1 MTQRPWES
9 IARRAWDA
17 VSASDV
23 ETLVSVLAED
33 AVWHAT
39 GRGSHA
45 GDYRGQREILDY
57 LAGVGEDADRF
68 DSTIDDVLV
77 GKRFAAILFDVDG
90 SRKGRS
96 LTVGFVIML
105 RIEGDRIAEVWSV
118 PRDQLA
124 VDEFWA

>member
-1 MTQRPWES
+1 MSQHPWEE
-9 IARRAWDA
+9 IARRAWNA
-17 VSASDV
+17 VSTSDV
-23 ETLVSVLAED
+23 DALASVLADD

-45 GDYRGQREILDY
+45 GDYRGRTEIFDY
-57 LAGVGEDADRF
+57 LAGVGEDAERF

-77 GKRFAAILFDVDG
+77 GKRYAAILFDVEGD
-90 SRKGRS
+90 RKGRS
-96 LTVGFVIML
+96 LNVGFVIVL
-105 RIEGDRIAEVWSV
+105 RIDGDRIAEVWSV